1 MGPDHHGH
9 VQRMKGVI
17 EAMGWP
23 RDRFEVVLIQWV
35 RLVRSGEQVKMS
47 KRTGEFVTLEDL
59 VAEVGVDAAR
69 FFFLM
74 RRAESPLDFDLELA
88 VKRSEDNPV
97 YYVQYAH
104 ARIAHVLEYARGQG
118 VPEPGLESAR
128 ADLLHEAETL
138 TLLRGLAG
146 FPSLV
151 AAAARFREP
160 HRIPMYLKELAAK
173 FHSFYHQHRVVGPD
187 ASVTAARLLLTR
199 ATGIVFR
206 QGLGLLGVSA
216 PESM

>member
-1 MGPDHHGH
+1 
-9 VQRMKGVI
+9 
-17 EAMGWP
+17 
-23 RDRFEVVLIQWV
+23 
-35 RLVRSGEQVKMS
+35 
-47 KRTGEFVTLEDL
+47 
-59 VAEVGVDAAR
+59 
-69 FFFLM
+69 M

-104 ARIAHVLEYARGQG
+104 ARIAHVLEYARQQG
-118 VPEPGLESAR
+118 VPEPTLDSAKP
-128 ADLLHEAETL
+128 DLLSEPETL
-138 TLLRGLAG
+138 VLLRGLAG

-151 AAAARFREP
+151 AAAAKHREP

-187 ASVTAARLLLTR
+187 AAVTSARLLLTR
-199 ATGIVFR
+199 ATGVVFHR
-206 QGLGLLGVSA
+206 GLDLLGVSA